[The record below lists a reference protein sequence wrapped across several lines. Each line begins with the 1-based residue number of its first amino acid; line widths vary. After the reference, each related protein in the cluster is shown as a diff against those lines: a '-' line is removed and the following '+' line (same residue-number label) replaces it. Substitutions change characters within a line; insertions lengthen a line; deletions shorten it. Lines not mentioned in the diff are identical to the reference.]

1 MTFLAFALCSSY
13 TQKVVNCSERGI
25 TEGAEWTKVEQIASG
40 RNIKKQKFCVMKVI
54 EKGHVQPMVISC
66 LLYLKRVHP

>member
-13 TQKVVNCSERGI
+13 TQKVMNCSERGV

-40 RNIKKQKFCVMKVI
+40 RNIKKRSKSFVLMKEV
-54 EKGHVQPMVISC
+54 EKGHVHPMMVSC
-66 LLYLKRVHP
+66 LLYLK